1 MRAGPRAG
9 RFRPAWVMT
18 ASLAA
23 FLTTWP
29 ALAGA
34 TVLELRPAV
43 SDPDEEFERVANR
56 LQPGDELVL
65 RGGVYSQTGPRTL
78 TINGTAAKPIVIR
91 SAAGETAILTRPA
104 DQIDTRN
111 NIEISGSSYLIL
123 RGLHFDGGSTGIRF
137 IGGHHI
143 TIENSEISHTGNNAI
158 AMNSGNSEGMVIR
171 RNHIHHTGLST
182 SRPTEG
188 EGLYLGCNNNACR
201 VINSLVE
208 GNYIH
213 HTRGTSD
220 GGNDGIEVKVGS
232 SGNLIRHNV
241 IHDTTIGRQFPCIF
255 VYGGGAAVNTVEAN
269 VMWNCGE
276 GIQVVSDAVVRN
288 NIVLNS
294 QAGILSSPHIQ
305 VAQMRN
311 LTITHNT
318 VVGHDRCLV
327 LGWSGVSSATL
338 ANNAVYCGGTTAVTA
353 SGLGGAGI
361 TVRANAVEG
370 TLSGASIDGLRFAA
384 GGRALDTFRDPAA
397 RDLWPVPGSIL
408 IGAAHSDLAAARDFN
423 GRPRTGPADVGAYET
438 AGLAVNPG
446 WKIVPDFKAWTIPS
460 PPTNLQVW

>member
-1 MRAGPRAG
+1 
-9 RFRPAWVMT
+9 MT

-23 FLTTWP
+23 LVTTWP
-29 ALAGA
+29 ALAAA
-34 TVLELRPAV
+34 TVFELSPAM
-43 SDPDEEFERVANR
+43 SDTDEEFENVANR

-78 TINGTAAKPIVIR
+78 TINGTAEKPITIR
-91 SAAGETAILTRPA
+91 SAAGETAVLTRPA
-104 DQIDTRN
+104 GQIDTQN
-111 NIEISGSSYLIL
+111 NIEISNSSYLIL
-123 RGLHFDGGSTGIRF
+123 RGLHFDGGSTGMRF
-137 IGGHHI
+137 LGGHHI
-143 TIENSEISHTGNNAI
+143 TIERSEISRTGNNAI

-232 SGNLIRHNV
+232 FGNLIRHNV

-288 NIVLNS
+288 NIILSSEV
-294 QAGILSSPHIQ
+294 GILSSPHVQ

-311 LTITHNT
+311 LTIIHNT
-318 VVGHDRCLV
+318 VVGHGQCLV

-370 TLSGASIDGLRFAA
+370 TLSGASIDGLRLVA
-384 GGRALDTFRDPAA
+384 GGRALDNFRDPAA
-397 RDLWPVPGSIL
+397 RDLWPVSGSVL
-408 IGAAHSDLAAARDFN
+408 IGKANTDFAAARDVN
-423 GRPRTGPADVGAYET
+423 DRPRARPADVGAYET
-438 AGLAVNPG
+438 DGLAVNPG
-446 WKIVPDFKAWTIPS
+446 WKIIPDFKALTIPS
-460 PPTNLQVW
+460 SPTKVHVW